1 MDVVV
6 HKMDDMDA
14 TMILGLVITLYLS
27 NRVRKSSCF
36 GSKLSLHDVNV
47 PLGGGF
53 KHCLF
58 SSLLGEMI
66 QFD

>member
-27 NRVRKSSCF
+27 NSVRKSSCL
-36 GSKLSLHDVNV
+36 GSKLSLHDANV
-47 PLGGGF
+47 PVFLGVL
-53 KHCLF
+53 HTL
-58 SSLLGEMI
+58 
-66 QFD
+66 